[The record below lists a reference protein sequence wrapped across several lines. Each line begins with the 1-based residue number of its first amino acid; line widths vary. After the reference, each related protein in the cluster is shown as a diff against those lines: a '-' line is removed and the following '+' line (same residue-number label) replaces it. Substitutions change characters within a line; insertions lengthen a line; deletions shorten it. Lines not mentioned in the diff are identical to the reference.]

1 MQLIEIPLSPSFSS
15 TLFPFYTK
23 SCWNLEKNKK
33 LYRPCKSFTR
43 SFVLDHFYHSSI
55 HPSIYFFL
63 FDAFHSSPKRTTRR
77 WNILAGGG
85 GEGEKGGGGETK
97 SRDFLGRPEGKKR
110 SATYRLIDPWCLPRM
125 LALPFKERSSLPPGR
140 REEESWWNQDE
151 NVKKIESKHE
161 SIIDRSNLIPLSR
174 PSCPYPPNRFRD
186 RLFFIAFAARRLICC
201 SSADHV
207 SGKSTVA
214 ASKSLVIFFDEA
226 FEHPP
231 TLAESHLWNRFGQRY
246 I

>member
-1 MQLIEIPLSPSFSS
+1 
-15 TLFPFYTK
+15 
-23 SCWNLEKNKK
+23 
-33 LYRPCKSFTR
+33 
-43 SFVLDHFYHSSI
+43 
-55 HPSIYFFL
+55 
-63 FDAFHSSPKRTTRR
+63 
-77 WNILAGGG
+77 
-85 GEGEKGGGGETK
+85 
-97 SRDFLGRPEGKKR
+97 
-110 SATYRLIDPWCLPRM
+110 M

-186 RLFFIAFAARRLICC
+186 RLFFIAFAARHLICC

-214 ASKSLVIFFDEA
+214 ASKSLVFFFDET

-231 TLAESHLWNRFGQRY
+231 TLAESGNLTFETDLDKDIFNFFF
-246 I
+246 IDILL

>member
-1 MQLIEIPLSPSFSS
+1 M
-15 TLFPFYTK
+15 
-23 SCWNLEKNKK
+23 
-33 LYRPCKSFTR
+33 
-43 SFVLDHFYHSSI
+43 
-55 HPSIYFFL
+55 
-63 FDAFHSSPKRTTRR
+63 RR

-186 RLFFIAFAARRLICC
+186 RLFFIAFAARRWSLFECGSRIGQIDCRRVKI
-201 SSADHV
+201 SRDLFRRGVRASTN
-207 SGKSTVA
+207 SGRIWK
-214 ASKSLVIFFDEA
+214 
-226 FEHPP
+226 
-231 TLAESHLWNRFGQRY
+231 SHLRNGFGQRY

>member
-1 MQLIEIPLSPSFSS
+1 MVEEKERKEEEERPSQETFSAGRKGRREAQLIALSILGVYQECLRFH
-15 TLFPFYTK
+15 L
-23 SCWNLEKNKK
+23 KNVA
-33 LYRPCKSFTR
+33 PCF
-43 SFVLDHFYHSSI
+43 
-55 HPSIYFFL
+55 
-63 FDAFHSSPKRTTRR
+63 
-77 WNILAGGG
+77 
-85 GEGEKGGGGETK
+85 
-97 SRDFLGRPEGKKR
+97 
-110 SATYRLIDPWCLPRM
+110 
-125 LALPFKERSSLPPGR
+125 PPGR

-151 NVKKIESKHE
+151 NEKKIESKHE

-231 TLAESHLWNRFGQRY
+231 TLAESGNLTFETDLDKDIFNFFF
-246 I
+246 IDILL